1 MTARG
6 ADLGGCQLDF
16 VQESGRSYLDVLRS
30 APFFGQAWLLSC
42 RLPRR
47 GQCLPSA
54 DRRPGLAPD
63 GKPEARA
70 VSVRLPG
77 QGRARPLAGVR
88 ARPASRTGRAERV
101 T

>member
-16 VQESGRSYLDVLRS
+16 VQESGRSYL
-30 APFFGQAWLLSC
+30 GQAWLLSC